1 MNSSSGNFPSILRK
15 KSLLLLLSILL
26 PVFGINDSVMAAE
39 QIRASYS
46 ALELSLPVITLEK
59 YAKLG
64 IVDHNLAVYQHY
76 LPQEEL
82 AKLRKILLQ
91 PVKINSAVAA
101 QFLSTQQG
109 EFILR
114 RLAQLMTLKSPQPE
128 SEISS
133 LRSALIAAS
142 GEPEGLTLLNL
153 LRKYPQSSI
162 HIDIVHSLEIVGEL
176 EKLIGQT
183 HQAIALIK
191 QKSDSQVNLSPLPDF
206 PTPRKWKISKYTTKF
221 VDLSRNRVLLT
232 DIYIP
237 QVAHPAPIIVISHGL
252 GLDSSNFRYL
262 ANNLAARG
270 FVVVVPNHPGS
281 DAENNSTGGGMVPY
295 REFIDRPLDVKY
307 ILDQLEKENKSDFRW
322 RGRLNLQQV
331 GVLGQSLGG
340 YTALALAGAKI
351 NFEQLKQD
359 CQPQALQ
366 NTWNMSLFLQCR
378 ALELQQ
384 KSGQNVDLR
393 DQRIKAAIAINPIT
407 SSIFGKVGLNQI
419 KTPVMIIGSSE
430 DTVAP
435 ALSEQILPFS
445 WLSNPQKYLVILMG
459 ATHFSTIGHSQQGSS
474 QLALSPDM
482 VGNASQARSDIN
494 TISFVFFQSYVNGMQ
509 KYIPYLSAAYIQT
522 LSTKSLGLSLIHYL
536 STQALLEKI
545 ESRSELALS
554 KSKASFYN
562 RQFWLLNIGC
572 WCFLATWHNLLVHL
586 VPSHKI

>member
-206 PTPRKWKISKYTTKF
+206 PTPRKWKISKYRTKF

-281 DAENNSTGGGMVPY
+281 DAENNSSGGGMVPY

-378 ALELQQ
+378 ALDLQQ

-554 KSKASFYN
+554 KSKASFY
-562 RQFWLLNIGC
+562 
-572 WCFLATWHNLLVHL
+572 
-586 VPSHKI
+586 